1 MITEERTKTRKTNDN
16 EYVQSFSQSH
26 LSATM
31 SMMFP
36 LRAAMV
42 MQLESKPG
50 PMAAERICSVGVVS
64 MRIFALAWGA
74 AGPRVL
80 RSSWNAVLG
89 CSDTVGEHI
98 DDPDP
103 EEDDV
108 AESGEG
114 GFAFVEE

>member
-1 MITEERTKTRKTNDN
+1 MITEERRKNIGKKKDS

-50 PMAAERICSVGVVS
+50 PMAAERMCSVGVVS
-64 MRIFALAWGA
+64 MRIFALVWGA

-98 DDPDP
+98 DDP